1 VVTARGEPRWLN
13 GRILAFLLDA
23 CRRDHRV
30 PLVDLEEAVADRILA
45 APVRSHEV
53 GERHLGRLGATLFG
67 AIERAAEAGRGRL
80 VLATVSALVFWELN
94 GLSPSHRPGVLY
106 NVVRRAA
113 GRTDQH
119 VRIAQLAEVR
129 RYGRPR

>member
-1 VVTARGEPRWLN
+1 MVRAAGEPRWLN
-13 GRILAFLLDA
+13 GRILAFLVEA

-30 PLVDLEEAVADRILA
+30 PLADLEEAVADRILV
-45 APVRSHEV
+45 APVRSYEA
-53 GERHLGRLGATLFG
+53 GERHLGRLGAALFG
-67 AIERAAEAGRGRL
+67 AIERAGEAGRGRL
-80 VLATVSALVFWELN
+80 VLATVSAFVFWEMN
-94 GLSPSHRPGVLY
+94 GLSPWHRPGVLY

-129 RYGRPR
+129 RYDRPR